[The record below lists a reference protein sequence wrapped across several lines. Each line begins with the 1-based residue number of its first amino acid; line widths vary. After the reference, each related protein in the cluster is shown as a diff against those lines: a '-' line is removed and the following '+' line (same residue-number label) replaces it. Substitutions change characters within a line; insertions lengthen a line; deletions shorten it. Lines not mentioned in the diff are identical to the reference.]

1 MKINI
6 FKKRYLKLLPVI
18 ALISIGA
25 LIIKGK
31 ILLNESNK
39 IMKIY
44 FSIQDNK
51 NFDMK
56 PIDDRIYDLVKNHK
70 INSELELNNQR
81 VAYLATEL
89 YDMGGH
95 SKCLK
100 NLIKSLNEKYQQKV
114 FLSQVAKSNELAKNT
129 IFEIK
134 KYSSIEGINFNI
146 INSNEFYIKYKNLL
160 DMIIDFKPKTLF
172 VFIHPDDII
181 STAVLSLLQ
190 KQTDIKIIFFN
201 HSFRPNLAMN
211 FADLIIEYNEF
222 DEIIT
227 KTKRKLSNTQII
239 KLQSIKKDETIYYS
253 SQEILKI
260 RQGLGI
266 KNGNFVTMSGASS
279 YKFFDDD
286 DSLYFKMIKSILLR
300 IPNLQHVILSE
311 FFYNEKKIIDNIFS
325 DNKKLLERII
335 FVPYQAKYDIYFQSA
350 DVFIDSF
357 PHIGPLTQIDLM
369 RNKVATVAKD
379 SSVRQI
385 FSSYYQPKNYPYV
398 FENSDDILSAVIKLL
413 KSKKLR
419 DEIVE
424 SNYKYWL
431 ENYENSVVRD
441 EFIKIIEQ

>member
-70 INSELELNNQR
+70 IKSNLELNNQR
-81 VAYLATEL
+81 IAYLATEL

-114 FLSQVAKSNELAKNT
+114 FLSHLDTSNQLAKQT
-129 IFEIK
+129 ILEIK
-134 KYSSIEGINFNI
+134 KFSAFDGINFNI
-146 INSNEFYIKYKNLL
+146 IYANEFRTKYKKLL
-160 DMIIDFKPKTLF
+160 DMIIDFKPKTII
-172 VFIHPDDII
+172 VFTHPDDII

-211 FADLIIEYNEF
+211 FADLIIEYNED
-222 DEIIT
+222 DELIT

-239 KLQSIKKDETIYYS
+239 KLQSLKKDETIYYS

-279 YKFFDDD
+279 YKFFDGD
-286 DSLYFKMIKSILLR
+286 DSPYFKMIKSILLR

-311 FFYNEKKIIDNIFS
+311 FSGSEKKIIDNIFS
-325 DNKKLLERII
+325 DNKKLLQRII

-357 PHIGPLTQIDLM
+357 PYIGPLTQIDLM
-369 RNKVATVAKD
+369 RNKIATVVND
-379 SSVRQI
+379 SASRNL
-385 FSSYYQPKNYPYV
+385 FSSSYQPKNYPYV
-398 FENSDDILSAVIKLL
+398 FENPDDMENAVIKLL
-413 KSKKLR
+413 KNKKLR
-419 DEIVE
+419 DEITM
-424 SNYKYWL
+424 SNYQYWL
-431 ENYENSVVRD
+431 NNYENDVARD
-441 EFIKIIEQ
+441 QFIKIIEQ

>member
-70 INSELELNNQR
+70 IKSNLELNNQR
-81 VAYLATEL
+81 IAYLATEL

-114 FLSQVAKSNELAKNT
+114 FLSHLDTSNQLAKQT
-129 IFEIK
+129 ILEIK
-134 KYSSIEGINFNI
+134 KFSALDGINFNI
-146 INSNEFYIKYKNLL
+146 IYANEFRTKYKNLL
-160 DMIIDFKPKTLF
+160 DMIIDFKPKTII
-172 VFIHPDDII
+172 VFTHPDDII

-211 FADLIIEYNEF
+211 FADLIIEYNED
-222 DEIIT
+222 DELIT

-239 KLQSIKKDETIYYS
+239 KLQSLKKDETIYYS

-279 YKFFDDD
+279 YKFFDGD
-286 DSLYFKMIKSILLR
+286 DSPYFKMIKSILLR

-311 FFYNEKKIIDNIFS
+311 FSGSEKKIIDNIFS

-357 PHIGPLTQIDLM
+357 PYIGPLTQIDLM
-369 RNKVATVAKD
+369 RNKIATVVKD
-379 SSVRQI
+379 SASRNL
-385 FSSYYQPKNYPYV
+385 FSSSYQPKNYPYV
-398 FENSDDILSAVIKLL
+398 FENPDDMENAVIKLL
-413 KSKKLR
+413 KNKKLR
-419 DEIVE
+419 DEITM
-424 SNYKYWL
+424 SNYQYWL
-431 ENYENSVVRD
+431 NNYENDVARD
-441 EFIKIIEQ
+441 QFIKIIEQ